1 MQIFCQCLNGQT
13 LVIEAEPYDT
23 IEQIGEKIQEKI
35 GICPRHQ
42 RLTSGLKSLS
52 IFGTLAD
59 YNIQN
64 GTTLY
69 LNQGYTFIKFQI

>member
-35 GICPRHQ
+35 DLIRILGKKVNEYEKFEDDINHPEKLSKIKY
-42 RLTSGLKSLS
+42 RLERFCSY
-52 IFGTLAD
+52 
-59 YNIQN
+59 YNEL
-64 GTTLY
+64 GD
-69 LNQGYTFIKFQI
+69 